1 MDLSPRRFRSDLGR
15 DLALDYGEEPP
26 RRGVAHVPGRL
37 VVVSA
42 AALWT
47 CYYLLTTLRGVVVGL
62 AYQDELAGRRLL
74 VTFAGFVV
82 TLMIWPLLRQLDG
95 RRLWLRTGAALIVML
110 PAALLIATINS
121 MVFADMEEKVVA
133 KIGEA
138 QGVRIRRDEAGNVL
152 VDMPDMPSLPAVPA
166 PIEIERPDGTRVVV
180 EGPTSPPP
188 PGTAPALPEG
198 VVTIDQK
205 VHAEAKWRQITD
217 IALGRY
223 FLLLAW
229 AALYLALGYAETARA
244 AERREGEYRRAAKSA
259 ELRSLRYQV
268 NPHFLFNTLNSLS
281 ALVLTGK
288 TPGGGDD
295 DPDDLDLLSPQPG
308 RRSDRRRAAGRGNP
322 PPASLSRDRGGAVP
336 RAVADR
342 VSRSPRNSRLAC
354 VPGMIL
360 QPLVENSVKYAV
372 AGLSRPVTVTL
383 AAREEHGRLVLTISD
398 DGPGASSSVGA
409 TGTGC
414 GIGLQNVRD
423 RLAARFGTEASVVSG
438 ADRRRLCDDHPLATD
453 PPGLLT
459 MSEETPAPRCAP

>member
-1 MDLSPRRFRSDLGR
+1 MGRMDFAHNRYVD
-15 DLALDYGEEPP
+15 EPAP
-26 RRGVAHVPGRL
+26 QGVARVPARL
-37 VVVSA
+37 VIVSA

-47 CYYLLTTLRGVVVGL
+47 CYYLLTTLRGIVVGL

-95 RRLWLRTGAALIVML
+95 RRLWLRAGAALIVML

-152 VDMPDMPSLPAVPA
+152 VDMPDMPVAQPAAPAMPA
-166 PIEIERPDGTRVVV
+166 PVEIVRPDGTRVVV
-180 EGPTSPPP
+180 AGPQNPPL
-188 PGTAPALPEG
+188 PGAAPAPPQG

-229 AALYLALGYAETARA
+229 AALYLALGYAETART

-288 TPGGGDD
+288 TAAAETMIQTI
-295 DPDDLDLLSPQPG
+295 STFY
-308 RRSDRRRAAGRGNP
+308 RRSLAGDP
-322 PPASLSRDRGGAVP
+322 TADVP
-336 RAVADR
+336 LAEEI
-342 VSRSPRNSRLAC
+342 RLQRLYLEIETVRFPERLKTCFDISGDLEAAC

-360 QPLVENSVKYAV
+360 QPLVENSVKHAV
-372 AGLSRPVTVTL
+372 AALARPVTITL
-383 AAREEHGRLVLTISD
+383 AAREEHGRLVLTVSD
-398 DGPGASSSVGA
+398 DGPGASHDPGA
-409 TGTGC
+409 SNPSAGGGC

-423 RLAARFGTEASVVSG
+423 RLAARFGSDASVVSG
-438 ADRRRLCDDHPLATD
+438 ATGTGYATIIRFPLTRQ
-453 PPGLLT
+453 G
-459 MSEETPAPRCAP
+459 C